1 METKREIGYL
11 PEESY
16 LYKYLT
22 AEETLDFFGSLF
34 NLSAADRKKRID
46 QLLEMVGVQQSMA
59 FIKNRRYL
67 GLWVAESIEDRFLES
82 SPSDS
87 AAVKCRRRRMGFG
100 LSGCATWGKS
110 LNLSGPYLRK

>member
-1 METKREIGYL
+1 MSSGWRGIASTGRWLGRL
-11 PEESY
+11 P
-16 LYKYLT
+16 LW
-22 AEETLDFFGSLF
+22 AQARCGG
-34 NLSAADRKKRID
+34 
-46 QLLEMVGVQQSMA
+46 GVLVRQSVA
-59 FIKNRRYL
+59 FIRNRRYL

-87 AAVKCRRRRMGFG
+87 AAVKCRKRRMGFG